1 MSNLTWITDAQIAGK
16 TFFLV
21 VCEDVS
27 RLAFDSVD
35 RVDFHTHQGGWE
47 SWNPFQAI
55 LNKKAKEGR
64 ILYRL
69 SWDVDLFLP
78 LNIRATSSQALRL
91 GLLILLAFLGSSA
104 CRMLMK
110 YLQIFRYFY
119 RDCLAS
125 RTACT
130 NAHNKSIDRDRW
142 QIETEISILLI
153 LFLWR
158 TLNDTITI
166 NLDSTKLN
174 IIML

>member
-1 MSNLTWITDAQIAGK
+1 MVVNFVSNLTWITDAQIAGK

-78 LNIRATSSQALRL
+78 LNIRATSSQAPRL

-104 CRMLMK
+104 CRGRLW
-110 YLQIFRYFY
+110 
-119 RDCLAS
+119 DCLAS